1 MMDFVEEEMKN
12 SDSNSDVL
20 DKFNISAF
28 CDEWGPEK
36 VIQVYDSQTGMTGIL
51 IIDNTAKGPGKGG
64 IRIAENLTPYE
75 IFRLART
82 MTWKCAIADLPF
94 GGAKGGIS
102 ANSEKIN
109 KIQYV
114 RAFARRIAPFVPSLY
129 IGAPDLGTGEQEM
142 AAFVDE
148 IGNVDG
154 ATGKPVEIGGVPHEL
169 GTTGYGVAI
178 ATDIAIQKLG
188 LKLPD
193 LRVTVQGFG
202 VVGSATAKY
211 LCRMGAKIVAI
222 SDIDGMAINEEGID
236 VEKAIRITRETG
248 SIRNY
253 RPAEECHREKIF
265 EVETDIFVPAATTD
279 AININTAPLINAKI
293 IVEGANIAITSR
305 AEDSLV
311 QKGVLVIPDFV
322 ANSGGLIGSYTE
334 FIKKTHKETF
344 EIIKEKITM
353 AMDEVLDG
361 FPDRDISPRKKALSI
376 AKEKVLRAMKL
387 RGRAKVEDFHDRKFE
402 GAGIPMRMHSYSETT
417 R

>member
-1 MMDFVEEEMKN
+1 MKDTNSEM
-12 SDSNSDVL
+12 DVL

-36 VIQVYDSQTGMTGIL
+36 VLQVYDPQTGMTGIL

-94 GGAKGGIS
+94 GGAKGGIN
-102 ANSEKIN
+102 ANPEKID
-109 KIQYV
+109 KILFI

-129 IGAPDLGTGEQEM
+129 IGAPDLGTGEKEM

-178 ATDIAIQKLG
+178 ASEIAARKLG
-188 LKLPD
+188 LRISD

-211 LCRMGAKIVAI
+211 LSQMGAKIISI
-222 SDIDGMAINEEGID
+222 SDIYGMVLNEEGID
-236 VEKAIRITRETG
+236 VEEATQVTKKTG
-248 SIRNY
+248 SVKNY
-253 RPAEECHREKIF
+253 RPGEEYEREKIF
-265 EVETDIFVPAATTD
+265 GVETDIFIPAATTD
-279 AININTAPLINAKI
+279 AVNMSTASLLKTKI
-293 IVEGANIAITSR
+293 IIEGANIAITEK
-305 AEDSLV
+305 AEGHLIHN
-311 QKGVLVIPDFV
+311 GVLVIPDFV

-334 FIKKTHKETF
+334 FIRKTHKETF
-344 EIIKEKITM
+344 EIIKEKISM
-353 AMDEVLDG
+353 AMNQVLDG
-361 FPDRDISPRKKALSI
+361 FFHNNSSPREIALSI
-376 AKEKVLRAMKL
+376 AKEKVFRAMQL
-387 RGRAKVEDFHDRKFE
+387 RGRV
-402 GAGIPMRMHSYSETT
+402 
-417 R
+417 

>member
-1 MMDFVEEEMKN
+1 MKN
-12 SDSNSDVL
+12 TNIEMDVL

-36 VIQVYDSQTGMTGIL
+36 VIQVYDSQIGMTGIL

-102 ANSEKIN
+102 ANPEKID
-109 KIQYV
+109 KIQYI

-129 IGAPDLGTGEQEM
+129 IGAPDLGTGEKEM

-148 IGNVDG
+148 IGDVDG

-178 ATDIAIQKLG
+178 ASEIAAKKLG
-188 LKLPD
+188 LRISD

-211 LCRMGAKIVAI
+211 LSQMGAKII
-222 SDIDGMAINEEGID
+222 SLSDIHGMVFDEEGID
-236 VEKAIRITRETG
+236 VEKAIRITQETG
-248 SIRNY
+248 SVKNY
-253 RPAEECHREKIF
+253 TPAKEYYRDKIF
-265 EVETDIFVPAATTD
+265 EIETDIFVPAAATD
-279 AININTAPLINAKI
+279 ALNMNTASLLKAKI

-305 AEDSLV
+305 AEEYLI
-311 QKGVLVIPDFV
+311 QKGVLVVPDFV

-334 FIKKTHKETF
+334 FIKKTHRETF
-344 EIIKEKITM
+344 EIIKEKITT
-353 AMDEVLDG
+353 AMDQVLEG
-361 FPDRDISPRKKALSI
+361 FSDRDISPRKKALSI
-376 AKEKVLRAMKL
+376 AKEKVFRAMKL
-387 RGRAKVEDFHDRKFE
+387 RGRADIDDSYERKPE
-402 GAGIPMRMHSYSETT
+402 GAAIPLKRSSEAMR
-417 R
+417 

>member
-1 MMDFVEEEMKN
+1 MKN
-12 SDSNSDVL
+12 TDDETDVL
-20 DKFNISAF
+20 DKFNISTF

-36 VIQVYDSQTGMTGIL
+36 VIQVYDSQIGMTGIL

-102 ANSEKIN
+102 ADPEKID
-109 KIQYV
+109 KIQYI

-129 IGAPDLGTGEQEM
+129 IGAPDLGTGEKEM

-178 ATDIAIQKLG
+178 ASEIAAKKLG
-188 LKLPD
+188 LRIPG

-202 VVGSATAKY
+202 VVGSATARY
-211 LCRMGAKIVAI
+211 LSRMGARIIAI
-222 SDIDGMAINEEGID
+222 SDVYGMAFNNEEID
-236 VEKAIRITRETG
+236 VEKAVLVTQETG
-248 SIRNY
+248 SVKNY
-253 RPAEECHREKIF
+253 KPAEEYPREKIF

-279 AININTAPLINAKI
+279 AVNTNTASSLKAKI
-293 IVEGANIAITSR
+293 ILEGANIAITSK
-305 AEDSLV
+305 AEDCLI

-334 FIKKTHKETF
+334 FIKKTHRETF
-344 EIIKEKITM
+344 EIIKEKITV
-353 AMDEVLDG
+353 AMDQVLEG

-376 AKEKVLRAMKL
+376 AKEKVFRAMKL
-387 RGRAKVEDFHDRKFE
+387 RGRAKIDDFHERKFE
-402 GAGIPMRMHSYSETT
+402 GMGIPLRMRSYSEAT

>member
-1 MMDFVEEEMKN
+1 MKDTNNEMDV
-12 SDSNSDVL
+12 V

-36 VIQVYDSQTGMTGIL
+36 VIQVYDSQIGMTGIL

-102 ANSEKIN
+102 ANPEKID
-109 KIQYV
+109 KIQYI
-114 RAFARRIAPFVPSLY
+114 RAFARRIVPFVPLLY
-129 IGAPDLGTGEQEM
+129 IGAPDLGTGEKEM

-148 IGNVDG
+148 IGNVDA

-178 ATDIAIQKLG
+178 AAEIAAKKLG
-188 LKLPD
+188 VRISD

-211 LCRMGAKIVAI
+211 LSRMGGKIIAI
-222 SDIDGMAINEEGID
+222 SDIYGVAFNNEGID
-236 VEKAIRITRETG
+236 VEKAIRITQETG
-248 SIRNY
+248 SVKNY
-253 RPAEECHREKIF
+253 RPAAEYHREKIF
-265 EVETDIFVPAATTD
+265 EVETDIFIPAATTD
-279 AININTAPLINAKI
+279 AVNMNTASLLQAKI
-293 IVEGANIAITSR
+293 IVEGANIAITDK
-305 AEDSLV
+305 AEDYLI
-311 QKGVLVIPDFV
+311 QKGALVIPDFV

-344 EIIKEKITM
+344 EIIREKITM
-353 AMDEVLDG
+353 AMEQVLDG
-361 FPDRDISPRKKALSI
+361 FPDKDISPRNKALSI
-376 AKEKVLRAMKL
+376 AKEKVFRAMKL
-387 RGRAKVEDFHDRKFE
+387 RGRAKIDDSHETKSE
-402 GAGIPMRMHSYSETT
+402 GVKIPLRMPPYSEAM

>member
-1 MMDFVEEEMKN
+1 MKN
-12 SDSNSDVL
+12 SISEMDVL

-36 VIQVYDSQTGMTGIL
+36 VIQVYDSQIGMTGIL

-102 ANSEKIN
+102 ANPEKID
-109 KIQYV
+109 KIQYI

-129 IGAPDLGTGEQEM
+129 IGAPDLGTGEKEM

-148 IGNVDG
+148 IGNVDA

-178 ATDIAIQKLG
+178 ASEIAARKL
-188 LKLPD
+188 D
-193 LRVTVQGFG
+193 LRLSDLRATVQGFG
-202 VVGSATAKY
+202 VVGTATAKY
-211 LCRMGAKIVAI
+211 LSAMGAKVISL
-222 SDIDGMAINEEGID
+222 SDIYGMVFNEKGID
-236 VEKAIRITRETG
+236 VEEAVRITRETG
-248 SIRNY
+248 SVKNY
-253 RPAEECHREKIF
+253 RPAQEYEKEKIF
-265 EVETDIFVPAATTD
+265 QVETDIFVPAATTD
-279 AININTAPLINAKI
+279 AIHMNNASLLKTKI
-293 IVEGANIAITSR
+293 IVEGANIAITGK
-305 AEDSLV
+305 AEEYLI

-334 FIKKTHKETF
+334 YIRKTHRETF
-344 EIIKEKITM
+344 EIIKEKIT
-353 AMDEVLDG
+353 AAVNQVLDG
-361 FPDRDISPRKKALSI
+361 FPDGDTTPRRKALSI
-376 AKEKVLRAMKL
+376 AKEKVFRAMKL
-387 RGRAKVEDFHDRKFE
+387 RGRAKADRGQGEALE
-402 GAGIPMRMHSYSETT
+402 GVGIPLRMRSSIEAV

>member
-1 MMDFVEEEMKN
+1 MENSHNEMDI
-12 SDSNSDVL
+12 L

-36 VIQVYDSQTGMTGIL
+36 VIQVYDPQTGMTGIL

-102 ANSEKIN
+102 ANPEKID
-109 KIQYV
+109 KIQYI

-129 IGAPDLGTGEQEM
+129 IGAPDLGTGEKEM

-148 IGNVDG
+148 IGNVDA

-178 ATDIAIQKLG
+178 ASEIAARKLG
-188 LKLPD
+188 LRISD

-211 LCRMGAKIVAI
+211 LSQMGAKII
-222 SDIDGMAINEEGID
+222 SLSDIYGMVSNEEGID

-248 SIRNY
+248 SVKNY
-253 RPAEECHREKIF
+253 RPAQEYEREKIF
-265 EVETDIFVPAATTD
+265 EMETDIFVPAATTD
-279 AININTAPLINAKI
+279 ALNMNTAALLKTKMVI
-293 IVEGANIAITSR
+293 EGANIAITEK
-305 AEDSLV
+305 AEECLI

-334 FIKKTHKETF
+334 FIRKTHKETF
-344 EIIKEKITM
+344 EIIKEKITG
-353 AMDEVLDG
+353 AMNQVQ
-361 FPDRDISPRKKALSI
+361 DRYPNNSSSPREIALSI
-376 AKEKVLRAMKL
+376 AKEKVRRAMKL
-387 RGRAKVEDFHDRKFE
+387 RGRA
-402 GAGIPMRMHSYSETT
+402 
-417 R
+417 

>member
-1 MMDFVEEEMKN
+1 MNNTDTQMDVM
-12 SDSNSDVL
+12 

-64 IRIAENLTPYE
+64 IRIAENLTPFE

-102 ANSEKIN
+102 AKPEKID
-109 KIQYV
+109 KIQYI

-129 IGAPDLGTGEQEM
+129 IGAPDLGTGEKEM

-148 IGNVDG
+148 IGNVDA

-178 ATDIAIQKLG
+178 ATDIATKKLG
-188 LKLPD
+188 LRLSG

-211 LCRMGAKIVAI
+211 LSQMGAKIIAI
-222 SDIDGMAINEEGID
+222 SDIYGMAFNDEGID
-236 VEKAIRITRETG
+236 VQEAIRVTRETG
-248 SIRNY
+248 SVKDY
-253 RPAEECHREKIF
+253 RPAEEYPREKIF
-265 EVETDIFVPAATTD
+265 EAETDIFVPAATTD
-279 AININTAPLINAKI
+279 AINMETVSDLKAKI
-293 IVEGANIAITSR
+293 IVEGANIAITKK
-305 AEDSLV
+305 AEDHLV
-311 QKGVLVIPDFV
+311 EKGVLVVPDFV

-344 EIIKEKITM
+344 DIIKEKITS
-353 AMDEVLDG
+353 AMDQVLDG
-361 FPDRDISPRKKALSI
+361 CPDKDISLRQKALSI
-376 AKEKVLRAMKL
+376 AKEKVFRAMKL
-387 RGRAKVEDFHDRKFE
+387 RGRAKLDDSRERTFE
-402 GAGIPMRMHSYSETT
+402 GVDIHLTMRSYSEAT

>member
-1 MMDFVEEEMKN
+1 MKN
-12 SDSNSDVL
+12 TDSETDVV

-36 VIQVYDSQTGMTGIL
+36 VIQVYDSQIGMTGIL
-51 IIDNTAKGPGKGG
+51 IVDNTAKGPGKGG

-102 ANSEKIN
+102 ANPENID
-109 KIQYV
+109 KIQYI

-129 IGAPDLGTGEQEM
+129 IGAPDLGTGEKEM

-178 ATDIAIQKLG
+178 ASEIAAKKLG
-188 LKLPD
+188 FRISD
-193 LRVTVQGFG
+193 LQVTVQGFG
-202 VVGSATAKY
+202 VVGSAAAKY
-211 LCRMGAKIVAI
+211 LSQMGAKIIAI
-222 SDIDGMAINEEGID
+222 SDIYGMAFNGEGID
-236 VEKAIRITRETG
+236 VEKAVRITQETG
-248 SIRNY
+248 SVKNY
-253 RPAEECHREKIF
+253 RPAEEYHREKIF

-279 AININTAPLINAKI
+279 AIYMNTAPLLKTKI
-293 IVEGANIAITSR
+293 IIEGANIAITSK
-305 AEDSLV
+305 AEDYLI
-311 QKGVLVIPDFV
+311 QRGVLVIPDFV

-334 FIKKTHKETF
+334 FIKKTHRETF
-344 EIIKEKITM
+344 EIIREKITM
-353 AMDEVLDG
+353 VMDQVLDG
-361 FPDRDISPRKKALSI
+361 FPDSGTSPRKRALSI
-376 AKEKVLRAMKL
+376 AKEKVYRAMKL
-387 RGRAKVEDFHDRKFE
+387 RGRAKIDDPHERNFGGV
-402 GAGIPMRMHSYSETT
+402 GISSKTRSYSEAM